1 MNVNKKNL
9 AKEIANHWHSSD
21 NEYDNDADKKCTIDN
36 RLRDLSASSTR
47 VRQQWKNI
55 ANSWKLD
62 WKWTEKTSV
71 VPGRAWQCTTFCL
84 AVPGNEREKLR
95 ECANQIDFRTKCAHW
110 TVEFT
115 TVVVMVVKFT
125 TTLPIY
131 VEDNERKGE
140 KQRRLKAA
148 GHHRCCTALHF
159 QTLIAKQ
166 TAATTAAAADDNDDV
181 LCANNHRTACAKEC
195 WVQEGTIVRSVTQ
208 DPFSLF
214 PSSFCKACTPDNIWQ
229 TVNF

>member
-1 MNVNKKNL
+1 M
-9 AKEIANHWHSSD
+9 
-21 NEYDNDADKKCTIDN
+21 
-36 RLRDLSASSTR
+36 
-47 VRQQWKNI
+47 
-55 ANSWKLD
+55 
-62 WKWTEKTSV
+62 
-71 VPGRAWQCTTFCL
+71 
-84 AVPGNEREKLR
+84 
-95 ECANQIDFRTKCAHW
+95 
-110 TVEFT
+110 EFT

-148 GHHRCCTALHF
+148 GHHRCTALHF

-195 WVQEGTIVRSVTQ
+195 
-208 DPFSLF
+208 
-214 PSSFCKACTPDNIWQ
+214 
-229 TVNF
+229 